1 MGKARSFTIPLV
13 MPGTSMM
20 RRAKSSAGLLMRQN
34 SGADD
39 ANWSAEEAAKED
51 VATAIS
57 RDLVAKAERWKQLA
71 GEPLMEAPVM
81 PLLARDVNKHEVAS
95 IYVKDALA
103 GRNSSACIHNKMSVR
118 AVQVYRNKAWNH
130 LLNICTI
137 VHLALPMIQ
146 IQRCLPCLGA
156 EKLAEDAN
164 VLHIG
169 WQPTALGSMWIES
182 VLCLLYAYHLR
193 QEAVSR
199 LGCIPEGELRGRAH
213 GAEERQGGGEEGD
226 EESGFTGD
234 EESAAQ
240 PEVYSLLALPP
251 WQLARTCMVALLGLS
266 LFANLISHY
275 TLGITC
281 WRHVILP
288 FLFISRRTYLKHFV
302 AATFR
307 LLPRMVP
314 VVFLIS
320 FVTFFYGFLGY
331 IVYRDEPHDSPVLS
345 ELELFDEAP
354 SSALT
359 FLRIFTARSFMLDV
373 DTIYGA
379 RRDMEVM
386 VLSYGVIMFIFLLAL
401 VPAVAT
407 HNFIGQ
413 SKKRRAG
420 FDSTTAYHWVKEQRK
435 VALTRAFML
444 LKKPDGTLAREDF
457 VQLMTCLRP
466 DCDQEHTSALFT
478 AAKKAEGQQSR
489 NSGGGHSALA
499 VEDERNRLSKM
510 GFFMLCALG
519 TADFSKRQNE
529 RMMMNRKRRTRR
541 ERGWARTRRKMNA
554 ALLWTRPGG
563 HFPVSQQVLN
573 VALLIQG
580 YQIIQ
585 SGDGPDERPGWA
597 YPLGAFL
604 IFFFCL
610 HSAVRMMAGGTREY
624 FLEWRNNLDMSLNLC
639 GIVYY
644 AGLWPHGQAF
654 HSLYQIL
661 QARFALRLELLW
673 VNVHLLGPISS

>member
-1 MGKARSFTIPLV
+1 LQIF
-13 MPGTSMM
+13 
-20 RRAKSSAGLLMRQN
+20 
-34 SGADD
+34 
-39 ANWSAEEAAKED
+39 
-51 VATAIS
+51 
-57 RDLVAKAERWKQLA
+57 
-71 GEPLMEAPVM
+71 
-81 PLLARDVNKHEVAS
+81 
-95 IYVKDALA
+95 
-103 GRNSSACIHNKMSVR
+103 
-118 AVQVYRNKAWNH
+118 RNKPWNH

-137 VHLALPMIQ
+137 VHLALPMVQ
-146 IQRCLPCLGA
+146 IQKCLPCIGA

-164 VLHIG
+164 ILHIG
-169 WQPTALGSMWIES
+169 WRPTMLGSMWIES

-199 LGCIPEGELRGRAH
+199 LGSIPAGERGGGAHRAEGGQED
-213 GAEERQGGGEEGD
+213 GEEGD
-226 EESGFTGD
+226 EESGYNPD
-234 EESAAQ
+234 NDVSARA
-240 PEVYSLLALPP
+240 EAYSLFALPP

-266 LFANLISHY
+266 LFANLLSHY
-275 TLGITC
+275 TLGVTC

-320 FVTFFYGFLGY
+320 FITFFYGFLGF

-345 ELELFDEAP
+345 ELELFDGAP

-373 DTIYGA
+373 DIIYGA
-379 RRDMEVM
+379 RRDMELM

-413 SKKRRAG
+413 SKKRQAVATRP
-420 FDSTTAYHWVKEQRK
+420 YHWVKEQRK

-444 LKKPDGTLAREDF
+444 LKRPDETLAREDF
-457 VQLMTCLRP
+457 VKLMTCLRP

-478 AAKKAEGQQSR
+478 AAKKAEEQQDKSS
-489 NSGGGHSALA
+489 NSTSNSALT
-499 VEDERNRLSKM
+499 VEDERNRLSKE

-519 TADFSKRQNE
+519 TADFSRRQNE
-529 RMMMNRKRRTRR
+529 RMMMNRKIRTRR
-541 ERGWARTRRKMNA
+541 DRGWARTRRKMNA
-554 ALLWTRPGG
+554 ALLYTRPGG
-563 HFPVSQQVLN
+563 TFPVSQQVLN

-580 YQIIQ
+580 YQIVK
-585 SGDGPDERPGWA
+585 SGDGPDERPVWA

-604 IFFFCL
+604 IFFFVL
-610 HSAVRMMAGGTREY
+610 HSAVQMIAGGSRAY
-624 FLEWRNNLDMSLNLC
+624 FLEWR
-639 GIVYY
+639 
-644 AGLWPHGQAF
+644 
-654 HSLYQIL
+654 
-661 QARFALRLELLW
+661 
-673 VNVHLLGPISS
+673 